1 MKRRVSILSV
11 LLVIC
16 FLFLLVS
23 PAAGAASGWPNITPA
38 YWDNIE
44 GSLDAYFKMLD
55 QIAPTQQNYPHSYG
69 GAYIDPNGRLNI
81 QIVESAKDT
90 ADYVPDTAIVWYV
103 KYSLNELRGTLG
115 ALSDASRTN
124 PALFGTNDVTGLY
137 VDEKLNCVFVELV
150 ETEKPV
156 DQAYEQRIAS
166 AFGGSDLVRFTYTS
180 AYREEAIA
188 PGDLAKGNLLN
199 GTVGFPAENYFTG
212 EEGFVTAAHLT
223 SGIGATV
230 TVNGV
235 AGTVTQRQ
243 LGGSVDA
250 CFVTV
255 PNATNYLT
263 SDFSMDGNVGKLIAA
278 NQYDYPAGTTVYKAG
293 QATRFKEGVI
303 TATDFIS
310 DPEGEPVLQPLYR
323 INFETGGTAP
333 GDSGAPVFVSLGGPA
348 KIFIGIHVRGN
359 GTYSS
364 SCKYIHIRNA
374 LSVNLYVD

>member
-1 MKRRVSILSV
+1 MINRKVTLKRRISILSV

-23 PAAGAASGWPNITPA
+23 PATGAASGWPNITPA

-90 ADYVPDTAIVWYV
+90 VDYVPDTAIVGYV
-103 KYSLNELRGTLG
+103 KYSLNELRGTLD
-115 ALSDASRTN
+115 ALSDASWTN
-124 PALFGTNDVTGLY
+124 PALFGTNDITGLY

-150 ETEKPV
+150 KTEEQLS
-156 DQAYEQRIAS
+156 QAYEQQIS
-166 AFGGSDLVRFTYTS
+166 NAFGGSDLVRFTYTGW
-180 AYREEAIA
+180 YCEDAIA
-188 PGDLAKGNLLN
+188 PGDPAVTTLGT
-199 GTVGFPAENYFTG
+199 GTVGFPAENFFTG
-212 EEGFVTAAHLT
+212 EKGFVTAAHVA

-250 CFVTV
+250 CFVAV
-255 PNATNYLT
+255 PNAANYLT

-278 NQYDYPAGTTVYKAG
+278 DQYNYP
-293 QATRFKEGVI
+293 
-303 TATDFIS
+303 S
-310 DPEGEPVLQPLYR
+310 
-323 INFETGGTAP
+323 
-333 GDSGAPVFVSLGGPA
+333 
-348 KIFIGIHVRGN
+348 
-359 GTYSS
+359 
-364 SCKYIHIRNA
+364 
-374 LSVNLYVD
+374 